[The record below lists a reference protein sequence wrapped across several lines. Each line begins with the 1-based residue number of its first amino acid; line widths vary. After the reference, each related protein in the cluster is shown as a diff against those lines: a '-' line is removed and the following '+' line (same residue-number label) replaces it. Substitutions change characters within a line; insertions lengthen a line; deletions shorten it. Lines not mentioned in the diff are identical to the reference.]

1 MIFKSFVTQRT
12 ITLHVGENADLL
24 DTIKVFNE
32 CCNQFMTL
40 GFEERTS
47 SKRKLQLHYPA
58 MRKRFPRLQSSL
70 VQGARDCAADMLK
83 REKCKK
89 LPLKRTL
96 SAIRYN
102 LRTFTP
108 KMLKNELSIS
118 TLNGRKTITVSIPA
132 HFEQYRGLRIASMRI
147 RATRSERIVLELIGE
162 LPDVPKKE
170 VSTCIGIDRGINNI
184 IVTSDA
190 QFFNSKKLR
199 RIRGRYAHNRSS
211 LQSVGTR
218 SAKRHL
224 RRLRGREQRFQTDT
238 NHCIS
243 KSIAS
248 RCLAVAVENLTGIR
262 EGCTTKWNKWH
273 NRRLNSWAFAQL
285 EQFLD
290 YKLAANGGALIVTGA
305 PYTSQMCSG
314 CHCFGERIGNRFK
327 CRNCGLDLHADL
339 NAARNIAQQGN
350 ALLMQAAV
358 NRPIVTSYDGQHACS
373 PEFSCKPPVLTGG
386 D

>member
-12 ITLHVGENADLL
+12 ITLHIGKNNDLTETVG
-24 DTIKVFNE
+24 VFNA
-32 CCNQFMTL
+32 CCNEFLRL
-40 GFEERTS
+40 GFSERTS
-47 SKRKLQLHYPA
+47 SKTKLQVHYA
-58 MRKRFPRLQSSL
+58 TMREQFPSLQSSL

-83 REKCKK
+83 REQCRK
-89 LPLKRTL
+89 LPLKRSL

-108 KMLKNELSIS
+108 KLLKNEISIS
-118 TLNGRKTITVSIPA
+118 TLKGRKTLTVSIPV
-132 HFEQYRGLRIASMRI
+132 HFEQYQALRISSMRI
-147 RATRSERIVLELIGE
+147 RATRSGHVVLELIAE
-162 LPDVPKKE
+162 LPDVPRKT
-170 VSTCIGIDRGINNI
+170 VSSCIGIDRGINNI
-184 IVTSDA
+184 LVTSDA

-199 RIRGRYAHNRSS
+199 HIRGRYAHTRSS

-243 KSIAS
+243 KELAK
-248 RCLAVAVENLTGIR
+248 RYDAVAVEDLTNIR
-262 EGCTTKWNKWH
+262 RGCTTRWKKWH
-273 NRRLNSWAFAQL
+273 NGRLNGWAFAQL
-285 EQFLD
+285 ERFLD

-305 PYTSQMCSG
+305 RYTSQLCSG
-314 CHCFGERIGNRFK
+314 CHSFGERNGNRFK
-327 CRNCGLDLHADL
+327 CHTCGRDLHADL

-373 PEFSCKPPVLTGG
+373 PEFSYKPPVSTGG
-386 D
+386 C